1 MTRPRIGVALG
12 GGSARGWAHIGVLE
26 ALADLGVVPDVVCG
40 TSMGALVG
48 AAYATGHL
56 AELHTWADALHWRG
70 MARLLDV
77 RIVRGGLIDGARIET
92 LLAEHGIAGDIEGCA
107 LPFAAVA
114 ADIESGAEVW
124 LRTGPVARA
133 VRASIGLPG
142 IFAPVQVGSQWLLDG
157 GLVNPVPVSAARAL
171 GADIVI
177 AVDVNS
183 SRLWRS
189 EPRLPRTV
197 LERMRQWRASRP
209 SYFEAMARAVTIMQ
223 VQITLARFASEP
235 ADIVLVPNLSDVGPF
250 QFERAGAVI
259 AEGRACVERSAQAL
273 RALG

>member
-1 MTRPRIGVALG
+1 MSRPRIGVALG

-48 AAYATGHL
+48 AAHAMGRL
-56 AELHTWADALHWRG
+56 PALHTWADALHWRG

-77 RIVRGGLIDGARIET
+77 RIARGGLIDGARIET
-92 LLAEHGIAGDIEGCA
+92 LLAEHGIGGDIEECA
-107 LPFAAVA
+107 VPFAAVA
-114 ADIESGAEVW
+114 TDIESGGEVW
-124 LRTGPVARA
+124 LRTGAIARA

-142 IFAPVQVGSQWLLDG
+142 IFTPVQVGTQWLLDG
-157 GLVNPVPVSAARAL
+157 GLVNPVPVSAARSL

-189 EPRLPRTV
+189 EPREPRTM
-197 LERMRQWRASRP
+197 LERLRGWRANRP

-235 ADIVLVPNLSDVGPF
+235 ADIVLVPNLSGVGPF

-273 RALG
+273 RALA